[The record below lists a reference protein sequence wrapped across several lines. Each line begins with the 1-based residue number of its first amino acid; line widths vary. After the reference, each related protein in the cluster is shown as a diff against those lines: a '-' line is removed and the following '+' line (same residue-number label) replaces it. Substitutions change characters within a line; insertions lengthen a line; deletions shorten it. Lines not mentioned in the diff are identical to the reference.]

1 MIKNIEN
8 TIINIKFENQQ
19 LDLPDKIKKEIND
32 FWNQCKLENPSL
44 WNGKLLCVS
53 DYKKNNK
60 KMMITCQITDYN
72 HHLFDER
79 IGLSS
84 EYGCYNLVAG
94 CLLETNDN
102 YYVIGEMASN
112 TSFPNGL
119 QIPGGN
125 VDKNDIQNN
134 NIDIVNTLL
143 REVKEEINIDLYD
156 NSQVKS
162 FQIKYISLPS
172 ESSHAYLLIAK
183 AKLNMTKEEM
193 QNHYEKYLSFLQ
205 KNNFEIEFE
214 KIHFIKKDLA
224 IRQLNKFQNQKRS
237 YLKELLELDS
247 KDITI

>member
-53 DYKKNNK
+53 DYKEDNN
-60 KMMITCQITDYN
+60 KMMITCQQTDYN
-72 HHLFDER
+72 HYLFDER

-112 TSFPNGL
+112 TSFPYGL

-134 NIDIVNTLL
+134 NIDIVNILL
-143 REVKEEINIDLYD
+143 MSISTIVIITIVITYIIRQY
-156 NSQVKS
+156 KS
-162 FQIKYISLPS
+162 
-172 ESSHAYLLIAK
+172 
-183 AKLNMTKEEM
+183 
-193 QNHYEKYLSFLQ
+193 
-205 KNNFEIEFE
+205 E
-214 KIHFIKKDLA
+214 KILF
-224 IRQLNKFQNQKRS
+224 N
-237 YLKELLELDS
+237 E
-247 KDITI
+247 